1 MLTLIWLDPL
11 NLVHPQSCQDIHPLA
26 LTPTLLL
33 QSQGSNPESGAQ
45 LFSFGKQGIKVGGAE
60 NPTISVSQ
68 SRHFQITAARKGLF
82 DSFPKKIIFSGSRK
96 KRAGLVLK
104 C

>member
-45 LFSFGKQGIKVGGAE
+45 LFSFGKQGIQVGCSKPNLSSHKVGF
-60 NPTISVSQ
+60 SQ
-68 SRHFQITAARKGLF
+68 FRSYPN
-82 DSFPKKIIFSGSRK
+82 DSF
-96 KRAGLVLK
+96 
-104 C
+104 